1 MFWNISVTVNRKI
14 PGTVRNNFSQQVLL
28 KVYSI
33 EVCLSSKKLVYVKS
47 MKIMS
52 EENSPIT
59 GCIFIDRLKRWPNC
73 MQKSETGTLG

>member
-1 MFWNISVTVNRKI
+1 M
-14 PGTVRNNFSQQVLL
+14 RNNYSQQILL

-33 EVCLSSKKLVYVKS
+33 EVCLSSKKLVYVTS

-52 EENSPIT
+52 EAKSPIT
-59 GCIFIDRLKRWPNC
+59 GCIDIDRLKRWPNC